1 MINSNNKNIKKY
13 IFLFF
18 LILTIS
24 IVVFIIIKYSVEGEK
39 NIPFNITK
47 LTTISSAETE
57 ELERNDNL
65 YQANIIQKNDI
76 YLAIEKN
83 EKYKKQ
89 DAIKKII
96 FNNYNV
102 IEKGITGTIK
112 IYRPSLEEKKYI
124 YTDNYEIKD
133 SLEIFG
139 DLNTNLKMEKMTIA
153 NQGGLLEFSIVL
165 DNIGKI
171 TYEEN
176 ESIISDGTLLTRL
189 NLGTSDIKTIVTF
202 DMIMELSS
210 GKTFKTTIELELP
223 VGDIDKEGVCTNENV
238 NLDKLVFK
246 RVGATIGRP

>member
-1 MINSNNKNIKKY
+1 MTDSNKNIKKY
-13 IFLFF
+13 VLLFA
-18 LILTIS
+18 LIIAIS
-24 IVVFIIIKYSVEGEK
+24 IIIFIIIKYSVEGEK

-47 LTTISSAETE
+47 LTIISSAETE
-57 ELERNDNL
+57 ELENNDNL

-89 DAIKKII
+89 DAIKKIT
-96 FNNYNV
+96 FNNFS
-102 IEKGITGTIK
+102 IIQQGITGTIK
-112 IYRPSLEEKKYI
+112 IYRPCLEEKKYI
-124 YTDNYEIKD
+124 YTDNYEVTD
-133 SLEIFG
+133 SLEVYG
-139 DLNTNLKMEKMTIA
+139 DLNTNLKMEKMTIS
-153 NQGGLLEFSIVL
+153 NQGGVLEFSIVL

-189 NLGTSDIKTIVTF
+189 NLGTTDIETIVSF
-202 DMIMELSS
+202 DMLIELSS

-223 VGDIDKEGVCTNENV
+223 VGDIAKDGVCTNENV